1 MIVKPIKLATKK
13 NGNGNI
19 SSYTINIGSAEARN
33 CGFINSNGEILPI
46 EKLIDYENKQIII
59 KLSEG

>member
-1 MIVKPIKLATKK
+1 MIIKQIKLSPKK
-13 NGNGNI
+13 GGNGYI
-19 SSYTINIGSAEARN
+19 TSYTINIGSAEARN
-33 CGFINSNGEILPI
+33 CGFINSNSEILPI

>member
-1 MIVKPIKLATKK
+1 MIIKQIKLSPKK
-13 NGNGNI
+13 GGNGYI
-19 SSYTINIGSAEARN
+19 TSYTINIGSAEARN